1 MASVEMEN
9 SQKSAKKNLHKTVEV
24 ASGNLHIDTLLK
36 DAHKTISLMSF
47 GSGYHLRPH
56 KATSD
61 VFFNVIEGKCSVRIL
76 NENLS
81 LTAGEYT
88 IFPKGQLHEV
98 VAESALKIL
107 LIK

>member
-1 MASVEMEN
+1 MVKQSLKNTSRKASD
-9 SQKSAKKNLHKTVEV
+9 KLY
-24 ASGNLHIDTLLK
+24 IDTLLK
-36 DAHKTISLMSF
+36 DEHKTINLMSF

-61 VFFNVIEGKCSVRIL
+61 VFFNVIEGKCSVRVL